1 MFSRARYT
9 LRLPSRTLVL
19 GERTLIMGVL
29 NITPDSFFAGG
40 RYPDSQEA
48 VARAFEL
55 EHAGADILDIGGEST
70 RPGAHAITA
79 EEELGRVIPVI
90 QGLRGKL
97 RIPVS
102 IDTQKAIVAE
112 AALAAGAEIIND
124 TSGLRSDP
132 EMGKV
137 AQRRR
142 AALILMHRR
151 GVPKSMQKGP
161 FASDVMRDVIQG
173 LRAALARAQKVGIAR
188 SRLLLDPGIGFGKR
202 YAQNF
207 EVLARLPELARLRF
221 PIVVGTSRKMFIG
234 WALAGK
240 RQPWPAERRQWG
252 TAATVAAAILGG
264 AHIVRV
270 HDVSE
275 MAQIARVTDAIVAAG
290 RSRA

>member
-112 AALAAGAEIIND
+112 AALAAGAEIVND
-124 TSGLRSDP
+124 TSGLLADP
-132 EMGKV
+132 VMGEV
-137 AQRRR
+137 ARRRR

-161 FASDVMRDVIQG
+161 FASDVMRDVMQG

-275 MAQIARVTDAIVAAG
+275 MGQIARVTDAIVAAG

>member
-9 LRLPSRTLVL
+9 LRLRSRTLVL

-70 RPGAHAITA
+70 RPGADAITA

-97 RIPVS
+97 RIPIS
-102 IDTQKAIVAE
+102 IDTQKASVAE
-112 AALAAGAEIIND
+112 AALAAGAEIVND

-132 EMGKV
+132 DMGEV

-161 FASDVMRDVIQG
+161 FASDVMRDVMQG

-188 SRLLLDPGIGFGKR
+188 SKLLLDPGIGFGKR

-221 PIVVGTSRKMFIG
+221 PIVLGTSRKMFIG

>member
-112 AALAAGAEIIND
+112 AALAAGAELVND
-124 TSGLRSDP
+124 TSGLLAGP
-132 EMGKV
+132 VMGEV
-137 AQRRR
+137 
-142 AALILMHRR
+142 
-151 GVPKSMQKGP
+151 
-161 FASDVMRDVIQG
+161 
-173 LRAALARAQKVGIAR
+173 ARA
-188 SRLLLDPGIGFGKR
+188 
-202 YAQNF
+202 
-207 EVLARLPELARLRF
+207 
-221 PIVVGTSRKMFIG
+221 
-234 WALAGK
+234 
-240 RQPWPAERRQWG
+240 RRP
-252 TAATVAAAILGG
+252 
-264 AHIVRV
+264 
-270 HDVSE
+270 
-275 MAQIARVTDAIVAAG
+275 
-290 RSRA
+290 